1 MLETKWHEMSDNL
14 DHYKR
19 FLFDQST
26 TINPQAIKL
35 LPGVDFILHDY
46 DIAHYRA
53 NINFPN
59 KILRLDFAY
68 AGNVHAVNNHREAVF
83 LEPGFLKIS
92 QEADEQRN
100 YNIIDGHYRGVT
112 FLVNPEK
119 VDEELFRLVG
129 NPDVC
134 QQIFQ
139 NQLTNQNFR
148 LMKTE
153 FIDRLFKDI
162 AEVETHNQRQFLR
175 LKVAELLLY
184 LTTYQSTFP
193 QQYFATKDIKKIN
206 AIHDFLL
213 QNLDKRI
220 AIVQLSN
227 QFHISQTR
235 LQKLFKSTYQQT
247 IHQFVSEK
255 RFDKACDQLKNSN
268 AKILSI
274 ATGIG
279 YGNVSKFSANFKKKT
294 QMTPKQYRQLY
305 NIN

>member
-1 MLETKWHEMSDNL
+1 
-14 DHYKR
+14 
-19 FLFDQST
+19 
-26 TINPQAIKL
+26 
-35 LPGVDFILHDY
+35 
-46 DIAHYRA
+46 
-53 NINFPN
+53 
-59 KILRLDFAY
+59 
-68 AGNVHAVNNHREAVF
+68 
-83 LEPGFLKIS
+83 
-92 QEADEQRN
+92 
-100 YNIIDGHYRGVT
+100 
-112 FLVNPEK
+112 
-119 VDEELFRLVG
+119 
-129 NPDVC
+129 
-134 QQIFQ
+134 
-139 NQLTNQNFR
+139 
-148 LMKTE
+148 MKTE